1 MKKQDNESLIQE
13 LTKRL
18 DWYIMKA
25 SDEEFDAYEVQT
37 LMKLLDNLKT
47 EEDNVEDELPV
58 EEALD
63 DFWKHCEEREE
74 EERLLLGT
82 EEEKDKSE
90 PVAEKEEDKP
100 REGKL
105 QKVLWYFHRRR
116 FAVVVAAVLVVMVL
130 GGSWQ
135 VVANA
140 EKHGGFFWWMDKNE
154 EGTTMITAPE
164 GSNGDDFT
172 SATVDEYYS
181 ITELPEKYRI
191 YVDEIL
197 KIQSITEYS
206 FQHVKIHKDKND
218 NTVTVLM
225 TSDNNIIRFQIKK
238 YPQEILRVREK
249 FPGFSF
255 EREFE
260 DDGISFDVY
269 SKEELWGQ
277 NTYLMY
283 FYYGEEKYVVTGRVE
298 EKKLQDIVIEY
309 KNTIVNNCDNK

>member
-1 MKKQDNESLIQE
+1 M
-13 LTKRL
+13 
-18 DWYIMKA
+18 
-25 SDEEFDAYEVQT
+25 
-37 LMKLLDNLKT
+37 
-47 EEDNVEDELPV
+47 
-58 EEALD
+58 
-63 DFWKHCEEREE
+63 
-74 EERLLLGT
+74 
-82 EEEKDKSE
+82 
-90 PVAEKEEDKP
+90 
-100 REGKL
+100 
-105 QKVLWYFHRRR
+105 
-116 FAVVVAAVLVVMVL
+116 
-130 GGSWQ
+130 
-135 VVANA
+135 
-140 EKHGGFFWWMDKNE
+140 
-154 EGTTMITAPE
+154 
-164 GSNGDDFT
+164 
-172 SATVDEYYS
+172 
-181 ITELPEKYRI
+181 
-191 YVDEIL
+191 

>member
-18 DWYIMKA
+18 DWYIMEA
-25 SDEEFDAYEVQT
+25 SDEEFDADEVQT

-47 EEDNVEDELPV
+47 EEDNIEDELPV

-105 QKVLWYFHRRR
+105 HKMLWYFHRRR
-116 FAVVVAAVLVVMVL
+116 FVVVTVALLVVMIL

-164 GSNGDDFT
+164 GVEEVDSNNCTIEIYDSVEKIPDSYGKYALQLFEISEIARYQFDYAKLVNGKHNDTMYIFLKDGMDDILKF
-172 SATVDEYYS
+172 E
-181 ITELPEKYRI
+181 IRI
-191 YVDEIL
+191 YP
-197 KIQSITEYS
+197 
-206 FQHVKIHKDKND
+206 H
-218 NTVTVLM
+218 
-225 TSDNNIIRFQIKK
+225 
-238 YPQEILRVREK
+238 EILRVRETY
-249 FPGFSF
+249 PGFVF
-255 EREFE
+255 EKEF
-260 DDGISFDVY
+260 DDEGIAFDVF
-269 SKEELWGQ
+269 SKKEISGED
-277 NTYLMY
+277 TYIMY
-283 FYYGEEKYVVTGRVE
+283 FYYDKEKYTITGRGNE
-298 EKKLQDIVIEY
+298 DDLQDIVIRY
-309 KNTIVNNCDNK
+309 KNVILDY

>member
-18 DWYIMKA
+18 DWYIMEA
-25 SDEEFDAYEVQT
+25 SDEEFDADEVQT

-47 EEDNVEDELPV
+47 EEDNIEDELPV

-105 QKVLWYFHRRR
+105 HKMLWYFHRRR
-116 FAVVVAAVLVVMVL
+116 FVVVTVALLVVMIL

-140 EKHGGFFWWMDKNE
+140 EKHGDFFWWMDKNE

-164 GSNGDDFT
+164 GAEKVDSNNCTIEIYDSVEKIPDSYGKYALQLFEISEIARYQFDYAKLVNGKHNDTMYIFLKDGMDDILKF
-172 SATVDEYYS
+172 E
-181 ITELPEKYRI
+181 IRI
-191 YVDEIL
+191 YP
-197 KIQSITEYS
+197 
-206 FQHVKIHKDKND
+206 H
-218 NTVTVLM
+218 
-225 TSDNNIIRFQIKK
+225 
-238 YPQEILRVREK
+238 EILRVRETY
-249 FPGFSF
+249 PGFVF
-255 EREFE
+255 EKEF
-260 DDGISFDVY
+260 DDEGIAFDVF
-269 SKEELWGQ
+269 SKKEISGED
-277 NTYLMY
+277 TYIMY
-283 FYYGEEKYVVTGRVE
+283 FYYDKEKYTITGRGNE
-298 EKKLQDIVIEY
+298 DDLQDIVIRY
-309 KNTIVNNCDNK
+309 KNVILDY

>member
-25 SDEEFDAYEVQT
+25 SDEEFDADEVQT

-90 PVAEKEEDKP
+90 PVEEKEEDKP

-105 QKVLWYFHRRR
+105 HKVLWYFHRRR
-116 FAVVVAAVLVVMVL
+116 FVVVTVALLVVMIL

-140 EKHGGFFWWMDKNE
+140 GKHGGFFWWMDKNE
-154 EGTTMITAPE
+154 EGTTMVTAPE
-164 GSNGDDFT
+164 GGK
-172 SATVDEYYS
+172 VDPNNYTIERYYS
-181 ITELPEKYRI
+181 MEKIPEEYREYVEEIGEIKGNLALYVYMNNVGDKLRFEIRI
-191 YVDEIL
+191 YPEEI
-197 KIQSITEYS
+197 Q
-206 FQHVKIHKDKND
+206 
-218 NTVTVLM
+218 
-225 TSDNNIIRFQIKK
+225 
-238 YPQEILRVREK
+238 RVRETY
-249 FPGFSF
+249 PGYTF

-260 DDGISFDVY
+260 DEGISFDVF
-269 SKEELWGQ
+269 SKEESSGEY
-277 NTYLMY
+277 TYIMY
-283 FYYGEEKYVVTGRVE
+283 FYYGKEKYIVIGRNDE
-298 EKKLQDIVIEY
+298 DRIQDIVIAY
-309 KNTIVNNCDNK
+309 KNVVLSHEGNQQ

>member
-18 DWYIMKA
+18 DWYIMEA
-25 SDEEFDAYEVQT
+25 SDEEFDADEVQT

-47 EEDNVEDELPV
+47 EEDNIEDELPV

-82 EEEKDKSE
+82 EEERDKSE

-105 QKVLWYFHRRR
+105 HKVLWYFHRRR
-116 FAVVVAAVLVVMVL
+116 FAVVAAAVLVVMIL

-164 GSNGDDFT
+164 GVEDFNNVLT
-172 SATVDEYYS
+172 GRYYS
-181 ITELPEKYRI
+181 IDEVPKEYRR
-191 YVDEIL
+191 YVEQVCD
-197 KIQSITEYS
+197 IQNLSEYS
-206 FQHVKIHKDKND
+206 FIYSKIIRSKHKDNIYVFMRGNKD
-218 NTVTVLM
+218 
-225 TSDNNIIRFQIKK
+225 IIRFEIIV
-238 YPQEILRVREK
+238 YPQEILRVREIY
-249 FPGFSF
+249 PGYTF

-260 DDGISFDVY
+260 DDGIIFDVL
-269 SKEELWGQ
+269 SKEELSER

-283 FYYGEEKYVVTGRVE
+283 FYLGKEKYIVMSNEDESSLQSIVV
-298 EKKLQDIVIEY
+298 EY
-309 KNTIVNNCDNK
+309 KNLILESNMNK

>member
-18 DWYIMKA
+18 DWYIMEA
-25 SDEEFDAYEVQT
+25 SDEEFDADEVQT

-105 QKVLWYFHRRR
+105 HKVLWYFRRRR
-116 FAVVVAAVLVVMVL
+116 FAVVAAAVLVVMVL

-164 GSNGDDFT
+164 GVDDFDIVST
-172 SATVDEYYS
+172 DRYYS
-181 ITELPEKYRI
+181 IAEVPEEYRG
-191 YVDEIL
+191 YVDQIC
-197 KIQSITEYS
+197 KINSISNYNFDYAKVIKGT
-206 FQHVKIHKDKND
+206 HKDTMCILFKNNED
-218 NTVTVLM
+218 ILQFE
-225 TSDNNIIRFQIKK
+225 IRV
-238 YPQEILRVREK
+238 YPQIIQRVRETY
-249 FPGFSF
+249 PGYDF
-255 EREFE
+255 EKEFE
-260 DDGISFDVY
+260 DEGIYFDVF
-269 SKEELWGQ
+269 SRKEMSGE
-277 NTYLMY
+277 NTYIMY
-283 FYYGEEKYVVTGRVE
+283 FYCGKEKYIVIGRNDE
-298 EKKLQDIVIEY
+298 DRLQDIVIEY
-309 KNTIVNNCDNK
+309 KNVVLSCEESLQ

>member
-18 DWYIMKA
+18 DWYIMEA
-25 SDEEFDAYEVQT
+25 SDEEFDADEVQT

-47 EEDNVEDELPV
+47 EEDNIEDELPV

-74 EERLLLGT
+74 EESLLLGT

-105 QKVLWYFHRRR
+105 HKVLWYFHRRR
-116 FAVVVAAVLVVMVL
+116 FVVVTVALLVVMIL

-164 GSNGDDFT
+164 GVEDSD
-172 SATVDEYYS
+172 SSTVGVYECAEKVPEEYRGYVEQLS
-181 ITELPEKYRI
+181 EITLLSEYTFDHARIVKGKYNDTI
-191 YVDEIL
+191 STFLKKDDEI
-197 KIQSITEYS
+197 
-206 FQHVKIHKDKND
+206 
-218 NTVTVLM
+218 M
-225 TSDNNIIRFQIKK
+225 RFQIKI
-238 YPQEILRVREK
+238 YPQEILRARETY
-249 FPGFSF
+249 PGFTF

-260 DDGISFDVY
+260 DEGIIFDVFLK
-269 SKEELWGQ
+269 KELRGE

-283 FYYGEEKYVVTGRVE
+283 FYYRKEKYVVIGRIE
-298 EKKLQDIVIEY
+298 ESILQNIVIEY
-309 KNTIVNNCDNK
+309 KNVVTDYYMN

>member
-18 DWYIMKA
+18 DWYIMEA
-25 SDEEFDAYEVQT
+25 SDEEFDADEVQT

-105 QKVLWYFHRRR
+105 HKVLWYFHRRR
-116 FAVVVAAVLVVMVL
+116 FAVVAVAVLVVMVL

-164 GSNGDDFT
+164 RVEEVDSNNCTIEIYDSVEKIPDSYRKYALQLFEISEIARYQFDYAKLVNGKHNDTMYIFLKDGMDDILKF
-172 SATVDEYYS
+172 E
-181 ITELPEKYRI
+181 IRI
-191 YVDEIL
+191 YP
-197 KIQSITEYS
+197 
-206 FQHVKIHKDKND
+206 H
-218 NTVTVLM
+218 
-225 TSDNNIIRFQIKK
+225 
-238 YPQEILRVREK
+238 EILRVRETY
-249 FPGFSF
+249 PGFVF
-255 EREFE
+255 EKEF
-260 DDGISFDVY
+260 DDEGIAFDVF
-269 SKEELWGQ
+269 SKEEISGED
-277 NTYLMY
+277 TYIMY
-283 FYYGEEKYVVTGRVE
+283 FYYDKEKYTITGRGNE
-298 EKKLQDIVIEY
+298 DDLQDIVIRY
-309 KNTIVNNCDNK
+309 KNVILDY